1 MTRRL
6 VAVACRLVDRICA
19 FQYRSIQSFSMPR
32 IRRQHLVCGLFAG
45 LTSLAAACSGGDNPT
60 APSKTT
66 NTLVPVEFSSTVGSN
81 GTAQLD
87 TGTRSS
93 DITRTDTGQTNDGQ
107 GKRRQGNPKNRNGDM
122 RRRIEYCKKLS
133 PGHERYDRCQ
143 QWLGKIESR
152 LPGRGDTSKGR
163 GRGDKKKRIEYCKSL
178 EPSHQ
183 DYQRCQNRLGSKGK
197 APGQRRK

>member
-6 VAVACRLVDRICA
+6 VAVACRLVDRIRT
-19 FQYRSIQSFSMPR
+19 FQYQAIQSFSMPH

-66 NTLVPVEFSSTVGSN
+66 NTLVPVEFSSTGGSN

-93 DITRTDTGQTNDGQ
+93 DITRSDTGQTNDGQ
-107 GKRRQGNPKNRNGDM
+107 DKRGHGNQKKRDGDM
-122 RRRIEYCKKLS
+122 RRRIEYCKKLTA
-133 PGHERYDRCQ
+133 GHEHYDKCQ

-152 LPGRGDTSKGR
+152 LPGRGDGR
-163 GRGDKKKRIEYCKSL
+163 GRGNKKKRIEYCKSL
-178 EPSHQ
+178 EPGHR

>member
-1 MTRRL
+1 MTRQP
-6 VAVACRLVDRICA
+6 VTVACRLVDRIRA
-19 FQYRSIQSFSMPR
+19 FQYRSIQRMR
-32 IRRQHLVCGLFAG
+32 KYHLVFGVLAG
-45 LTSLAAACSGGDNPT
+45 LTAMVAACSGGDNPT

-66 NTLVPVEFSSTVGSN
+66 DTTMQFHRGTNNT
-81 GTAQLD
+81 
-87 TGTRSS
+87 
-93 DITRTDTGQTNDGQ
+93 DITQRDRGQLNDGQ
-107 GKRRQGNPKNRNGDM
+107 GKRGPGNPKKRDGDM

-163 GRGDKKKRIEYCKSL
+163 GRGDKKKRVEYCKSL
-178 EPSHQ
+178 EPGHR
-183 DYQRCQNRLGSKGK
+183 DYQRCQNRLGSKVK